1 MQKIITAKDNEIPI
15 RWCGLST
22 IDFAL
27 RFEVKNEMSMAEVI
41 TIFMDKEETATL
53 THVFDEHETVYTGYT
68 QFRGVDLK
76 PGGSIVVALME
87 ETA

>member
-1 MQKIITAKDNEIPI
+1 MQKLITATGKEYQVE
-15 RWCGLST
+15 WCGPST

-27 RFEVKNEMSMAEVI
+27 RFEVVESTMADI
-41 TIFMDKEETATL
+41 LSTFTRPEECAEL
-53 THVFDEHETVYTGYT
+53 THVFDEHETVFRGYT
-68 QFRGVDLK
+68 TFKGVDMK